1 MKIGEIISG
10 FRLETADNLP
20 EFRAEG
26 RFFKHE
32 KTGCELY
39 HFYNDD
45 PENLFSFIFRTIPSD
60 NTGVAHIL
68 EHTVLSGSEKFP
80 LKDPFV
86 QLLKSSMYTFL
97 NAMTYPD
104 KTVYPASSIVEADY
118 FNLMSVYGNAVF
130 FPLLKEEA
138 FLQEGVRIQ
147 KTEDGGTTTYNYGGV
162 VYNEMK
168 GNYSDH
174 NSVLA
179 EWSSRSLF
187 PDTSY
192 RFDSGGEPEEICNLT
207 YEDFKAF
214 HKKYYH
220 PSNCRIFLY
229 GNIDTEKQL
238 AFIENNFLS
247 DFKRGAKLD
256 PVKMQKNLSTPIHME
271 KYSHSDEGKGTTSIT
286 VNWLLGDGT
295 DPLNALQQNIL
306 SELLIGSSGS
316 PLYLDLINSKLGE
329 DLSPVSGSDTGM
341 RQIMFSVGMRGIAA
355 EKKDEFVNLLFSSL
369 KKITEEGFDSSLVEG
384 TLRLFEFSNR
394 EIKGGRPSGLKFM
407 GMCLRG
413 WLHDNHPSETL
424 MFAPLIKKIR
434 EEVGKDE
441 KYFEKL
447 LSKNLMANNHYSVIV
462 VKPDNSCEIE
472 ENNKIDIDPSLAE
485 EITAKKIMFEKY
497 QAEKDLP
504 EEIAKI
510 PVLSLRNMPEKVNTI
525 DYSVKDGLLL
535 HECYTAGISYT
546 TICYDISGLDNDLKI
561 LLPLFSRF
569 IGETGLPGVPYYE
582 VAKMANL
589 KTGGFYMSPE
599 AGADSNGRYVEFF
612 EVYFKSLAS
621 GYGEATEFVFN
632 LLKNGDLDD
641 LARLKDVF
649 MENLNDLKAAAVSHG
664 NYTAALYGSKG
675 YALSM
680 LRQEEWSG
688 ISQLF
693 YLQSIDSGDKKNLE
707 EISIKLKKIR
717 NYILNTCKVVA
728 ALTTEK
734 NDIENHFK
742 ILSSSL
748 FLPGRK
754 YETASDNSLKCFLS
768 FTDNFTST
776 KKATTEG
783 KTAVDFIIAPS
794 LVSYNFAAAP
804 SAQIGSS
811 EYVYEKIVA
820 RMLETGFLWD
830 KVRMDGGAYG
840 VKASVNGSERIFS
853 FSSYRDPCIE
863 ETQKIFTESLS
874 FLSNLCSKE
883 GVESCSAL
891 EKAIISS
898 IGKEIRPIAP
908 GSRGMLALKRA
919 IYGITDELRQQNRNI
934 ILSTSVRDIEE
945 AALRLSTSFEND
957 STRCVVAG
965 RDFLNK
971 YKQFFDTNGGQ
982 KIELKL

>member
-10 FRLETADNLP
+10 FKLETVDNLP
-20 EFRAEG
+20 EFKAEG

-39 HFYNDD
+39 HLYNDD

-147 KTEDGGTTTYNYGGV
+147 KTEYEGAAAYKYSGV

-174 NSVLA
+174 NSVLS
-179 EWSSRSLF
+179 EWSGRSLF
-187 PDTSY
+187 PDTNY
-192 RFDSGGEPEEICNLT
+192 RFDSGGMPEEICNLT

-214 HKKYYH
+214 HEKYYH

-229 GNIDTEKQL
+229 GDIDTEKQL
-238 AFIENNFLS
+238 SFIENNFLS
-247 DFKRGAKLD
+247 DFKRSAKLD
-256 PVKMQKNLSTPIHME
+256 PVKLQKNLGTPIYME

-295 DPLNALQQNIL
+295 NSLNALQQNIL

-316 PLYLDLINSKLGE
+316 PLYLDLMNSKLGE

-341 RQIMFSVGMRGIAA
+341 RQIMFSIGIRGIAA

-369 KKITEEGFDSSLVEG
+369 KKIAEEGFDSSLIEG

-394 EIKGGRPSGLKFM
+394 EIKGGRPAGLKFM

-424 MFAPLIKKIR
+424 MFASLIKKIR
-434 EEVGKDE
+434 EEILKDE

-447 LSKNLMANNHYSVIV
+447 LTENLIKNNHYSVIV

-472 ENNKIDIDPSLAE
+472 ENNKINIDPSRE
-485 EITAKKIMFEKY
+485 KEIAAKKVMFEKY
-497 QAEKDLP
+497 QAAKDLP

-510 PVLSLRNMPEKVNTI
+510 PVLSLSNMPEKVNTI
-525 DYSVKDGLLL
+525 DYSLKDGILL
-535 HECYTAGISYT
+535 HECYTAGITYSS
-546 TICYDISGLDNDLKI
+546 IFYDISGLDNDLKI

-569 IGETGLPGVPYYE
+569 IGETGLPGIPYYE

-599 AGADSNGRYVEFF
+599 SGTDSNGRYVEFF
-612 EVYFKSLAS
+612 EIYFKSLSS
-621 GYGEATEFVFN
+621 GYEEATEFVFN
-632 LLKNGDLDD
+632 LLQNGDLDD

-649 MENLNDLKAAAVSHG
+649 METLNDLKAYIVRHG
-664 NYTAALYGSKG
+664 NYTAALHGSKE

-680 LRQEEWSG
+680 LHQEQWSG

-693 YLQSIDSGDKKNLE
+693 YLQSIDPGNKKNLE
-707 EISIKLKKIR
+707 EISLKLKKIR
-717 NYILNTCKVVA
+717 NYIFNSFKVTA
-728 ALTTEK
+728 ALTTEE
-734 NDIENHFK
+734 NDMENHFK
-742 ILSSSL
+742 ILSGSL
-748 FLPGRK
+748 FLPGKK
-754 YETASDNSLKCFLS
+754 YEKVSDTSLECFLS
-768 FTDNFTST
+768 FSDNFKPAKSG
-776 KKATTEG
+776 TTEG
-783 KTAVDFIIAPS
+783 KTVVDFIIAPS
-794 LVSYNFAAAP
+794 LVSYNFAVAP
-804 SAQIGSS
+804 SAVIGSN

-840 VKASVNGSERIFS
+840 VKASANGAEKLFS

-863 ETQKIFTESLS
+863 ETQKIFTESLL

-883 GVESCSAL
+883 KAESYSIL

-908 GSRGMLALKRA
+908 GSRGEIALKRA
-919 IYGITDELRQQNRNI
+919 IYGITDEIRQQNRNI
-934 ILSTSVRDIEE
+934 MLSTSVRDIEE
-945 AALRLSTSFEND
+945 AALRLSSSFENNG
-957 STRCVVAG
+957 TRCVLAG

-971 YKQFFDTNGGQ
+971 YKQFFKTNSGR